1 MEIASCAPI
10 SELPSNMINMY
21 KADFWIQVLAV
32 RYAPV
37 CEGGQEEV
45 YGVAKHETI
54 RIRCNVDSNPA
65 DSSLAFK
72 WSFNDSRE
80 ILDIQV
86 DTSIVLITGYMVGS
100 GYFGRIRALRS
111 VRGIWGSH
119 DYFFDLI
126 QVFWTNPGIHHA

>member
-1 MEIASCAPI
+1 
-10 SELPSNMINMY
+10 MY
-21 KADFWIQVLAV
+21 NADFLIQVLAV

-37 CEGGQEEV
+37 CEGVQQEV

-86 DTSIVLITGYMVGS
+86 DISIVLNTRKVKS
-100 GYFGRIRALRS
+100 GYFGRYL
-111 VRGIWGSH
+111 GILVSYEYI
-119 DYFFDLI
+119 D
-126 QVFWTNPGIHHA
+126 